1 MDHNFELKLSKH
13 NLILASVNPEDAGRY
28 SISAKNAAGFS
39 NTKFEIIV
47 NQPPKFEIKPPITH
61 SGTVEF
67 SSFLEYFVLI
77 CHAVIMNSTFELISQ
92 SLQAK
97 DCNKFS

>member
-1 MDHNFELKLSKH
+1 MVQNGLRVVSLLMDHKFELKLSKH

-61 SGTVEF
+61 SGTVELF
-67 SSFLEYFVLI
+67 ILYSRITPPLLTQDQ
-77 CHAVIMNSTFELISQ
+77 NELDI
-92 SLQAK
+92 
-97 DCNKFS
+97 

>member
-1 MDHNFELKLSKH
+1 MKLSKH

-47 NQPPKFEIKPPITH
+47 NQAPKFEIKPPITH
-61 SGTVEF
+61 SGKVEF
-67 SSFLEYFVLI
+67 IIGFLDSEVL
-77 CHAVIMNSTFELISQ
+77 T
-92 SLQAK
+92 AK
-97 DCNKFS
+97 FAR

>member
-1 MDHNFELKLSKH
+1 M
-13 NLILASVNPEDAGRY
+13 ILASVNPEDAGRY

-61 SGTVEF
+61 SGRVEF
-67 SSFLEYFVLI
+67 FVVNSRFLRSLLTYSPTEIDIYNNLI
-77 CHAVIMNSTFELISQ
+77 F
-92 SLQAK
+92 LQR
-97 DCNKFS
+97 

>member
-1 MDHNFELKLSKH
+1 MVQNGLRVVSLLMDHKFELKLSKH

-67 SSFLEYFVLI
+67 
-77 CHAVIMNSTFELISQ
+77 FEV
-92 SLQAK
+92 
-97 DCNKFS
+97 FSRF

>member
-61 SGTVEF
+61 SGTVVF
-67 SSFLEYFVLI
+67 SIIFFRIFCLYGTWDQQE
-77 CHAVIMNSTFELISQ
+77 
-92 SLQAK
+92 
-97 DCNKFS
+97 